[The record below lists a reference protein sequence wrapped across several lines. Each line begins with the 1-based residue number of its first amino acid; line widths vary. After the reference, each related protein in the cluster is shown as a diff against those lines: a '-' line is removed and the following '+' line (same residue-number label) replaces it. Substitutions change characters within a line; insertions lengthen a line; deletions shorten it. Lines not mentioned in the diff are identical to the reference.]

1 MQDSY
6 QLYTLATA
14 TGLQLHVISSDYSI
28 IFPDDFSY
36 KHDFICSCPDICR
49 NLYDKYY
56 GNTYLF
62 HDIDFP
68 DIYYACFSCESE
80 LYIIGPSYFNSTD
93 NHLEK
98 HFIQKYNLPRDFKL
112 IQTTNSHLFHSLA
125 CCRYAVT
132 GVRTSVDEILQ
143 TSSNI
148 SHNKTASEAS
158 VTRYQFERSQQ
169 DLSTPASGNDMYI
182 YSTTYQEEELTRQ
195 YMSHYNLVMKHTD
208 IKLHYYEAI
217 TLSQLAENAIHQG
230 VTEPTAHSILSLYL
244 QELEKCKIDTDIM
257 TLHYSALDKYQ
268 SEITKAQHQHAQ
280 NKNIQSAL
288 NYLDNQVHHR
298 FNLDDMAKSL
308 HISKNYL
315 CTLFKKNMGITITEY
330 LNRRRLEGAA
340 NMLKYSDYSYS
351 DISDYFCYSSQS
363 RFIAAFK
370 KYYNMTPA
378 QYRKKL

>member
-1 MQDSY
+1 
-6 QLYTLATA
+6 
-14 TGLQLHVISSDYSI
+14 
-28 IFPDDFSY
+28 
-36 KHDFICSCPDICR
+36 
-49 NLYDKYY
+49 
-56 GNTYLF
+56 
-62 HDIDFP
+62 
-68 DIYYACFSCESE
+68 
-80 LYIIGPSYFNSTD
+80 
-93 NHLEK
+93 
-98 HFIQKYNLPRDFKL
+98 
-112 IQTTNSHLFHSLA
+112 
-125 CCRYAVT
+125 
-132 GVRTSVDEILQ
+132 
-143 TSSNI
+143 
-148 SHNKTASEAS
+148 
-158 VTRYQFERSQQ
+158 
-169 DLSTPASGNDMYI
+169 
-182 YSTTYQEEELTRQ
+182 
-195 YMSHYNLVMKHTD
+195 
-208 IKLHYYEAI
+208 
-217 TLSQLAENAIHQG
+217 
-230 VTEPTAHSILSLYL
+230 SILSLYL

-351 DISDYFCYSSQS
+351 DISDYFCFSSQS

-378 QYRKKL
+378 QYRKQLD